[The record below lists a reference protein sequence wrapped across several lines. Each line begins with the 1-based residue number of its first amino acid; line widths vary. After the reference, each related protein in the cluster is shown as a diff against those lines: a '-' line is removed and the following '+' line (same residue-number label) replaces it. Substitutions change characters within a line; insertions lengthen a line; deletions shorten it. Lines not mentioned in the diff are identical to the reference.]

1 MLEQILQRENMF
13 AALRRVERNK
23 GAAGVDGMTVED
35 LRAFLKEHWPRI
47 RTELLDERYA
57 PQPVRRVEIPKPG
70 GGSRTLGIPTALDRM
85 IQQAIL
91 QVLQPMLDPGFS
103 NESFGFRPGRGPH
116 MAVQRARTMIAHG
129 ATWVV
134 DMDLEK
140 FFDRVNHDVLMARVA
155 KRIEDKRVL
164 RLIRA
169 YLRAGMMEGGLATAR
184 EEGTPQGGPLSP
196 LLSNLLLDDLDKEL
210 ERRGH
215 EFVRYADD
223 CNVYVQSQSAGERV
237 FASIERFLAKRLRL
251 KVNRTK
257 SAVARPWQR
266 KFLGFTFTKHRHPRV
281 KVSPESIKRFKR
293 RLKPE
298 FRRAR
303 GNSLLHT
310 LQRMRPILVGWSS
323 YYRIAEVRDDLERL
337 DMWIRRH
344 LRAVIWR
351 QWKTPRNRAR
361 QLVRRGVAPTD
372 ARVTA
377 CNGRGP
383 WFCSRISTLNHA
395 VSNSE
400 LRKLGLVDLL
410 PAQRHLAFPT

>member
-1 MLEQILQRENMF
+1 VLDQILQRENMF
-13 AALRRVERNK
+13 AALARVERNK
-23 GAAGVDGMTVED
+23 GAAGVDGMTVEG
-35 LRAFLKEHWPRI
+35 LRAFLKEHWLRI
-47 RTELLDERYA
+47 RTELLDGRYV
-57 PQPVRRVEIPKPG
+57 PQPVRRVDIPKAG
-70 GGSRTLGIPTALDRM
+70 GGTRTLGIPTVLDRL

-91 QVLQPMLDPGFS
+91 QVMQPLLDPTFS
-103 NESFGFRPGRGPH
+103 HASFGFRPRRGQQ
-116 MAVQRARTMIAHG
+116 MAVQRARTIIAHG

-169 YLRAGMMEGGLATAR
+169 YLRAGMMDGGLVTAR

-196 LLSNLLLDDLDKEL
+196 LLSNLLLDDLDREL

-215 EFVRYADD
+215 QFVRFADD
-223 CNVYVQSQSAGERV
+223 CNVYVQSRSAGERV
-237 FASIERFLAKRLRL
+237 FASIERFLAARLRL

-257 SAVARPWQR
+257 SAVARPWER
-266 KFLGFTFTKHRHPRV
+266 KFLGFTFTKHRQPRV
-281 KVSPESIKRFKR
+281 KVARESINRFKQ

-303 GNSLLHT
+303 GSSMQQA
-310 LQRMRPILVGWSS
+310 LQRMRPMLAGWSS

-337 DMWIRRH
+337 DQWIRRH

-351 QWKTPRNRAR
+351 QWKTPRNRER
-361 QLVRRGVAPTD
+361 QLVRRGVKPAD

-377 CNGRGP
+377 RNGRGP
-383 WFCSRISTLNHA
+383 WFCSGVSTLNHA
-395 VSNSE
+395 ISKSE
-400 LRKLGLVDLL
+400 LRRLGLVDLL
-410 PAQRHLAFPT
+410 PAQRRLAFPT